1 LKITVVGI
9 GYVGLSISI
18 LLAQKNTV
26 IALDII
32 ESKVDK
38 INSKK
43 SPISDTEVE
52 KFLSSKKLNLTATT
66 DKNLAYCEAELII
79 ICTPTNYDP
88 TTNQFNTKTIENTLR
103 ESSKINKNSMVVIKS
118 TVPVGY
124 TRDLNEKYKDRDIIF
139 SPEFLREGKA
149 LFDNL
154 FPSRIVIGSKSR
166 KAKIFAKLLKES
178 AIKKDIEEVFIES
191 DEAEATKLFSNTF
204 LAMRVAFFNE
214 LDSYAMTHNLDTNA
228 IIKSVCLDPRI
239 NDYYNNPSFGY
250 GGYCLPKDTK
260 QLLANYKDVPHNLIR
275 AIVESNST
283 RKDYISERI
292 SDLNPNVVGIYRL
305 VMKTG
310 SDNIRSSSIQGIMRR
325 LKEKDIPVII
335 YEPIIKEKKYLDTEV
350 VNDIQQ
356 FKSKSDLIITN
367 RMTNE
372 ILDVKKKVFTRDI
385 TGEN

>member
-1 LKITVVGI
+1 MKITVVGI